1 MTDSLVH
8 PEADRL
14 ERTVGEDAEKDLT
27 EETLEVL
34 SGYDWPGNVR
44 ELENALERAVVVAA
58 GSVISPDQLP
68 ERVLSADSAPLVS
81 DQLPPNPYL
90 DVIERAYIHWVLT
103 AEGGNKS
110 RAAEVLGI
118 DPSSLH
124 LVPQAQSLRNRRVM
138 LHGSRDTLRF
148 RTRVP

>member
-81 DQLPPNPYL
+81 DQLPPNPSL

-110 RAAEVLGI
+110 RAAEILGI
-118 DPSSLH
+118 DPSTF
-124 LVPQAQSLRNRRVM
+124 VPQAQSLWKRRVM